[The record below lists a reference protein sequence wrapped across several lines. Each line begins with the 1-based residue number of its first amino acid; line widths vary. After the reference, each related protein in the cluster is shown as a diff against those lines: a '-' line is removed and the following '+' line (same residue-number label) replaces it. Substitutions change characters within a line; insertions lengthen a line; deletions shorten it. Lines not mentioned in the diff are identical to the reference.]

1 MSENSSDGY
10 GRRGFLTRGAAAL
23 AGAAFLRQARGS
35 KAPPARR
42 QHHRDTGTHNML
54 VVGEKT
60 VFLSHLP
67 MFKEE
72 DAEGNLVTTPH
83 RFQVVLE
90 AAFTSGGGAQP
101 QAAYAADRRAH
112 QAAKIYMLNPSET
125 FKLAELVA
133 SRPRRSFKGRVFR
146 GHFERD
152 GRDEILTNVDVT
164 VKNVVHFHEFDP
176 RAARLGKLE
185 YFIYGRGDELFMSHL
200 ITSPPDFDQ
209 TVAVELPG
217 HKLTDAQ
224 LGKGVRVVFNDREN
238 SVASR
243 LKEGEQ
249 AAGEI
254 GAGRAPRQKIQVK
267 ASKEIFFEEGELRV
281 PPSFDTTD
289 GEGSA
294 GFP

>member
-1 MSENSSDGY
+1 MSDNLRDSN
-10 GRRGFLTRGAAAL
+10 GRRDFLAGGLAALLGAGFLRA
-23 AGAAFLRQARGS
+23 AGAS
-35 KAPPARR
+35 KAPAARP
-42 QHHRDTGTHNML
+42 QHRHDIGTHNML

-72 DAEGNLVTTPH
+72 DGEGKLVVTPH

-90 AAFTSGGGAQP
+90 AAFMSGNSAQP
-101 QAAYAADRRAH
+101 QTAYAADRREH
-112 QAAKIYMLNPSET
+112 QDTKIYMLNPRET

-133 SRPRRSFKGRVFR
+133 ARPRRSFKARVFR
-146 GHFERD
+146 GHFEREGNVAVLD
-152 GRDEILTNVDVT
+152 GVDVT

-176 RAARLGKLE
+176 KAARPGKLE
-185 YFIYGRGDELFMSHL
+185 YFIFGKGDELFMAHL

-209 TVAVELPG
+209 VVAVELPG
-217 HKLTDAQ
+217 HKFTDAQ
-224 LGKGVRVVFNDREN
+224 LGKGVRVVFTDREN

-254 GAGRAPRQKIQVK
+254 GAGRAPKQKIQVK
-267 ASKEIFFEEGELRV
+267 ASREIFFEEGELQT
-281 PPSFDTTD
+281 PPNPDTTD
-289 GEGSA
+289 EEGSA